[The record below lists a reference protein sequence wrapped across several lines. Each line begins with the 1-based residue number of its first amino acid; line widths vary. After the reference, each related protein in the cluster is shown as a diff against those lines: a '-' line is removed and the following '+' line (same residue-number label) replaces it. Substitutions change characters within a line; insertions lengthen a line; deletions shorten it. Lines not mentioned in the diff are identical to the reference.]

1 MKNDITGKVSIHI
14 NATTDK
20 VWEALTTPETIKKY
34 FFDTDAVSDWK
45 VGSSLIFK
53 GEWEG
58 KKYEDKGT
66 ILENI
71 PGKTFQYDY
80 WSSMSGIEDKQE
92 NYLIIT
98 YSLEKKD
105 DGTDLT
111 ITQENIQDEKTKV
124 HSEQNWTKVITDL
137 KNLLEE

>member
-34 FFDTDAVSDWK
+34 FFDTDAISDWK
-45 VGSSLIFK
+45 VGSPLIVK

>member
-66 ILENI
+66 ILESI
-71 PGKTFQYDY
+71 PSKTFQYDY

-98 YSLEKKD
+98 YSLVKKD

>member
-1 MKNDITGKVSIHI
+1 
-14 NATTDK
+14 
-20 VWEALTTPETIKKY
+20 
-34 FFDTDAVSDWK
+34 
-45 VGSSLIFK
+45 
-53 GEWEG
+53 
-58 KKYEDKGT
+58 
-66 ILENI
+66 
-71 PGKTFQYDY
+71 
-80 WSSMSGIEDKQE
+80 MSGIEDKQE

-111 ITQENIQDEKTKV
+111 ITQENIQDEKTKA

>member
-34 FFDTDAVSDWK
+34 FFDTDAISDWK
-45 VGSSLIFK
+45 VGSPLIFK
-53 GEWEG
+53 GEWQG

-98 YSLEKKD
+98 YSLVKKD

-111 ITQENIQDEKTKV
+111 ITQENIQDEKTKA

>member
-1 MKNDITGKVSIHI
+1 
-14 NATTDK
+14 
-20 VWEALTTPETIKKY
+20 
-34 FFDTDAVSDWK
+34 
-45 VGSSLIFK
+45 
-53 GEWEG
+53 
-58 KKYEDKGT
+58 
-66 ILENI
+66 
-71 PGKTFQYDY
+71 
-80 WSSMSGIEDKQE
+80 MSGIEDKQE

>member
-1 MKNDITGKVSIHI
+1 MQFQTG
-14 NATTDK
+14 
-20 VWEALTTPETIKKY
+20 
-34 FFDTDAVSDWK
+34 
-45 VGSSLIFK
+45 IFK

-98 YSLEKKD
+98 YSLVKKD

-111 ITQENIQDEKTKV
+111 ITQENIQDEKTKA
-124 HSEQNWTKVITDL
+124 HSEQNWTKVITI
-137 KNLLEE
+137 